1 MAIKNA
7 YQRKA
12 SSMGRYNK
20 SLYDAMAEENIGNIR
35 MKSITEQTERYSN
48 LIDTGASYIS
58 YKEAKVARDKTL
70 EDRKTGFEVMQVT
83 DTDATYGYN
92 KTSVRDWLSGEA
104 KFKDINKETYTRDGK
119 EIDTGTLDA
128 FYEKTAE
135 HEVANILGLKVKEE
149 NNISDMR
156 KQFEESGKELIETN
170 NIQHFGNREG
180 FDMGDIFG
188 NESIYNV
195 WNKRKEKRKKRKSV
209 MNYTGGTGIL

>member
-1 MAIKNA
+1 
-7 YQRKA
+7 
-12 SSMGRYNK
+12 
-20 SLYDAMAEENIGNIR
+20 
-35 MKSITEQTERYSN
+35 
-48 LIDTGASYIS
+48 
-58 YKEAKVARDKTL
+58 
-70 EDRKTGFEVMQVT
+70 MQVT

-195 WNKRKEKRKKRKSV
+195 WNKRKRARCEIGL
-209 MNYTGGTGIL
+209 NL